1 MLPLDSQRWAELTTA
16 GSSAQNIPRFLRQL
30 EHEPD
35 LVPLDYR
42 DDPWFSLW
50 SALCHQGDV
59 YTASYAAV
67 PHIIRIG
74 LSMVGMPHWQFFA
87 LPTSIELA
95 RLKPGSSA
103 IPADLADAYFAS
115 LQQLHDLTY
124 RVASAAWSELL
135 TRSVA
140 AALAVS
146 KGHFKL
152 GRVIE
157 ELEPEIVRDFL
168 LERGYDTDE

>member
-1 MLPLDSQRWAELTTA
+1 
-16 GSSAQNIPRFLRQL
+16 LRQV
-30 EHEPD
+30 EQEPD
-35 LVPLDYR
+35 LAALDYR
-42 DDPWFSLW
+42 EDPWLSLW

-67 PHIIRIG
+67 PHIIHIG
-74 LSMVGMPHWQFFA
+74 LSMTAPPHWQFFA
-87 LPTSIELA
+87 LPTCIELA
-95 RLKPGSSA
+95 RLKPGSPA
-103 IPADLADAYFAS
+103 IPADVVEAYFAS

-124 RVASAAWSELL
+124 RIASVGWSELL

-157 ELEPEIVRDFL
+157 ELAPEVVQDFL
-168 LERGYDTDE
+168 MERGFEADE